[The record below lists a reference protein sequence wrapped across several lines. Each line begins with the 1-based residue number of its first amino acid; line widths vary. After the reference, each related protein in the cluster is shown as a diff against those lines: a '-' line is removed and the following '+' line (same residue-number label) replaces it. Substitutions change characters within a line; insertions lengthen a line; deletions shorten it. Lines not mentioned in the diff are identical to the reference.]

1 MVSPGLECFSGELKP
16 IRGMLSSSCLAL
28 PANNKCIA
36 TGIFS
41 YFRGAMLEFS
51 METLL
56 LLFIYFLISFC
67 VLLTLGCTTDWS
79 VSLQLKIELEQ
90 YGLFRGV
97 IEISMFSS
105 TL

>member
-16 IRGMLSSSCLAL
+16 IRGTLSSSCLAL

-56 LLFIYFLISFC
+56 LLFIYFF
-67 VLLTLGCTTDWS
+67 
-79 VSLQLKIELEQ
+79 
-90 YGLFRGV
+90 
-97 IEISMFSS
+97 
-105 TL
+105 